1 MHNQQI
7 LYIIKIS
14 RVCVYDGQLFM
25 KLTIDVKECF
35 GIASVVLVWKKLFY
49 KKYF

>member
-25 KLTIDVKECF
+25 QLKIDVKECIRYCGNF
-35 GIASVVLVWKKLFY
+35 YGFSLKKIIL
-49 KKYF
+49 